1 MMASYR
7 KVQRKNIVAF
17 DPERN
22 YSNVLRSDGKSFCIL
37 DLDLLQGT
45 FITLNAGDMVE
56 VLPQQGRDRI
66 LRRVTL
72 QALADEGY
80 EVEPEA

>member
-1 MMASYR
+1 MANYR
-7 KVQRKNIVAF
+7 KVQRKNVVAF

-22 YSNVLRSDGKSFCIL
+22 YSNVLRMEEKSFCIL
-37 DLDLLQGT
+37 DVELSQGT
-45 FITLNAGDMVE
+45 FIVLNAGDLVE

-72 QALADEGY
+72 QSLADEGY
-80 EVEPEA
+80 EVEL

>member
-1 MMASYR
+1 MANYR
-7 KVQRKNIVAF
+7 KVQRKNVVAF

-22 YSNVLRSDGKSFCIL
+22 YSNVLRMEEKSFCIL
-37 DLDLLQGT
+37 DVELSQGT
-45 FITLNAGDMVE
+45 FIVLNAGDLVE

-72 QALADEGY
+72 QSLADEGY
-80 EVEPEA
+80 EVELEA